1 MSLRSWFRGFYRVGP
16 MEPGGQVD
24 KRQLP
29 SGDLYE
35 LLVAERAARLA
46 AEGRAEA
53 LAAELLEQGRA
64 SAATIEVL
72 TARVGELTV
81 QVADLA
87 ARLGANSSNSSRP
100 PSQDGPGAKP
110 KSLRKRTGRRPG
122 GQPGREGATLEMVA
136 DPGVVEEVRPD
147 SCGGCGRHLGKR
159 LPSLGAERRQVFD
172 LPPLALEVTEYR
184 LHEVECP
191 GCRLVTKAQAPVGV
205 GRQVQYGPG
214 VQAWLVNFHARQY
227 GTYQRGA
234 EHFEDTFGQPVSPAT
249 IAKFVAQAALR
260 ITGGY
265 KPVAA
270 AILAGAEYAH
280 ADETGFKVDGKTHW
294 AHSIS
299 NPAATWIEVH
309 EKRGKEAVNHIGI
322 IPKITEVL
330 IHDAWAPYDSYQ
342 NVAAE
347 VCLS

>member
-1 MSLRSWFRGFYRVGP
+1 MDAERRARVAADERIG
-16 MEPGGQVD
+16 E
-24 KRQLP
+24 
-29 SGDLYE
+29 
-35 LLVAERAARLA
+35 LVAQVAALTA
-46 AEGRAEA
+46 QV
-53 LAAELLEQGRA
+53 AELL
-64 SAATIEVL
+64 
-72 TARVGELTV
+72 
-81 QVADLA
+81 
-87 ARLGANSSNSSRP
+87 ARLGTDSSNSSRP
-100 PSQDGPGAKP
+100 PSSDGPAAKP
-110 KSLRKRTGRRPG
+110 RSLRAKGVRKPG
-122 GQPGREGATLEMVA
+122 GQAGRAGKTLEVVA
-136 DPGVVEEVRPD
+136 DPDLVVDHRPAG
-147 SCGGCGRHLGKR
+147 CRGCGAALTGQGD
-159 LPSLGAERRQVFD
+159 SVGFEARQVFD
-172 LPPLALEVTEYR
+172 LPPLALVVTEHR
-184 LHEVECP
+184 LHQARC
-191 GCRLVTKAQAPVGV
+191 GACRAVTKAVAPGGV
-205 GRQVQYGPG
+205 VRQVQYGPG

-322 IPKITEVL
+322 IPKITGVL